1 MKTIPT
7 KMTFRFSRRLALF
20 LLTPLLLFLT
30 KKARGQQEPPRPEGE
45 WIKIDSKMS
54 LIHLGSIDSF
64 DKTEAGIAA
73 AKLMLDALE
82 NNNLESAKEAVLTYE
97 KIIPQE
103 NFGGE
108 YTALQ
113 WFGEYFLA
121 SPQQQE
127 QFLKEMLV
135 LEFFNFFAEDD
146 FASLKE
152 YLKRKYGLGE
162 LEDEGSKEAIEREKL
177 LEDFILFNNPR
188 REEWEK
194 TSKMLES
201 LNIQPGDTIADI
213 GSGPGYYT
221 FKFSKLVGPQ
231 GKVFAV
237 DLVQKHLDYIKGVSE
252 KYGVNNIEFVNNTTD
267 DSKLPSEQMDLIYM
281 CSLYHII
288 YSTSLE
294 PVKDRFVE
302 SMKQG
307 LKKDGKLIIVDNGI
321 VEDQT
326 MPYHGPYIAKQ
337 LVISQLKY
345 YGFRLIDQYAF
356 IPQRYVLVFE
366 HSANAHQRL

>member
-1 MKTIPT
+1 
-7 KMTFRFSRRLALF
+7 MTSRLSRRVALF
-20 LLTPLLLFLT
+20 LLTPLLLVFT
-30 KKARGQQEPPRPEGE
+30 RKVRGREAPEALDE
-45 WIKIDSKMS
+45 NYIKVDSRVS
-54 LIHLGSIDSF
+54 LVHLGSIDSF
-64 DKTEAGIAA
+64 DKTAAGIAA
-73 AKLMLDALE
+73 AKLMLDALD
-82 NNNLESAKEAVLTYE
+82 NNNVESAKEAVVTYE

-113 WFGEYFLA
+113 WFAEYLVT
-121 SPQQQE
+121 SPQQQKK
-127 QFLKEMLV
+127 FLEEPLV
-135 LEFFNFFAEDD
+135 AEFFNFFAEDN

-162 LEDEGSKEAIEREKL
+162 LEDEGSKAAIERERF

-201 LNIQPGDTIADI
+201 LNIQPGDTVADI

-221 FKFSKLVGPQ
+221 FRFSKLVGPQ
-231 GKVFAV
+231 GKVLAV
-237 DLVQKHLDYIKGVSE
+237 DTVENHLNYIKGVSE
-252 KYGVNNIEFVNNTTD
+252 KYGVNNIELVNNTTD
-267 DSKLPSEQMDLIYM
+267 DAKLPPEQIDLIYM

-326 MPYHGPYIAKQ
+326 LPYHGPYIAKE
-337 LVISQLKY
+337 LIINQLKY

>member
-1 MKTIPT
+1 MNRIPT
-7 KMTFRFSRRLALF
+7 KTTFRLSRRVALF
-20 LLTPLLLFLT
+20 LLTPLLLVLT
-30 KKARGQQEPPRPEGE
+30 RKARGREAPEGLE
-45 WIKIDSKMS
+45 EDWIKVDSRVS
-54 LIHLGSIDSF
+54 LVHLGSIDSF
-64 DKTEAGIAA
+64 DKTAAGIAA

-97 KIIPQE
+97 KIIPKE

-108 YTALQ
+108 YTAIQ
-113 WFGEYFLA
+113 WFGEYLLA
-121 SPQQQE
+121 SPQQQKAL
-127 QFLKEMLV
+127 LKEPLDV
-135 LEFFNFFAEDD
+135 EFYNFFAKDN

-152 YLKRKYGLGE
+152 YLKRKYDIGE
-162 LEDEGSKEAIEREKL
+162 LEDRGSKAAIERERF

-194 TSKMLES
+194 TSKMLDS
-201 LNIQPGDTIADI
+201 LNIQPGYTIADI

-231 GKVFAV
+231 GKVLAV
-237 DLVQKHLDYIKGVSE
+237 DTVENHLNYIKGVSE
-252 KYGVNNIEFVNNTTD
+252 KYGVNNIELVNNTTD
-267 DSKLPSEQMDLIYM
+267 NAKLPPEQMDLIYM

-302 SMKQG
+302 SMKQA
-307 LKKDGKLIIVDNGI
+307 LKKEGRLIIVDNGI

-326 MPYHGPYIAKQ
+326 LPYHGPYIAKE
-337 LVISQLKY
+337 LIISQLKY

-356 IPQRYVLVFE
+356 IPQRYVLVF
-366 HSANAHQRL
+366 QLG